1 MTLESKRWLYLILG
15 TVINIIIG
23 QTYAWSVFV
32 LPLSEHFKWSLAD
45 VSVAFAI
52 FHSISCIPIIIAGK
66 LQERVEPK
74 YILLTGGI
82 IYGLGMLGV
91 GYVETL
97 NQLYIAYGVMGG
109 LSMGTIY
116 SGVVPN
122 LVRFFPDRRGLVS
135 GILAAGVGSA
145 PILWGPIAAYMIKA
159 YTVLPTFK
167 LLGGFFLVSLC
178 VLAVLMKTAPAGFT
192 PAGWKPSTL
201 TQQAMN
207 IPDKDWRGMLC
218 DPLYFC
224 LASIIILGA
233 ISGMMIIAHASPILQ
248 SVGGYTALAAG
259 SWVGIL
265 ALCNSAGR
273 VGWGV
278 VSDRF
283 GRMPT
288 MVIIYVILGSA
299 MFWLASTPFAVVV
312 PVLIVGMAFGG
323 FMGQLASLTA
333 DAFGSKY
340 LPMNFGVMFVPFGL
354 AAFTGPRFAA
364 GIKVSTGSYSQAFL
378 IGSILCFVGIGLT
391 FVGKKL
397 LDRRMQEASAGTNPS
412 GLNPLTPEASR
423 ST

>member
-1 MTLESKRWLYLILG
+1 MRVEEKRWFYLVLG
-15 TVINIIIG
+15 TVINVIIG

-66 LQERVEPK
+66 LQEYVQPK
-74 YILLTGGI
+74 YILLTGGLT
-82 IYGLGMLGV
+82 YGLGMLGV

-97 NQLYIAYGVMGG
+97 NQLYFAYGVMGG

-145 PILWGPIAAYMIKA
+145 PILWGPIAAYMIKE
-159 YTVLPTFK
+159 YSVLPTFK
-167 LLGGFFLVSLC
+167 MLGGFYLVTLC
-178 VLAVLMKTAPAGFT
+178 ALALLMQVAPAGFT
-192 PAGWKPSTL
+192 PAGWKPSEL
-201 TQQAMN
+201 SQRALN
-207 IPDKDWRGMLC
+207 VPDKDWRGMLG
-218 DPLYFC
+218 DSLYYC
-224 LASIIILGA
+224 LAAIIVLGA

-248 SVGGYTALAAG
+248 SVGGYSAIAAG

-265 ALCNSAGR
+265 ALCNSGGR
-273 VGWGV
+273 VGWGII
-278 VSDRF
+278 SDRF

-288 MVIIYVILGSA
+288 MVVIYIILGTA
-299 MFWLASTPFAVVV
+299 MFWLASTPFGVII

-340 LPMNFGVMFVPFGL
+340 LPVNFGVMFVPFGL
-354 AAFTGPRFAA
+354 ASFTGPRLAA
-364 GIKVSTGSYSQAFL
+364 SIKVNTGSYSQAFL
-378 IGSILCFVGIGLT
+378 IASILSVVGIGLT
-391 FVGKKL
+391 VVARRLLKK
-397 LDRRMQEASAGTNPS
+397 RMHAAINGNELATGVLSQKASS
-412 GLNPLTPEASR
+412 
-423 ST
+423 